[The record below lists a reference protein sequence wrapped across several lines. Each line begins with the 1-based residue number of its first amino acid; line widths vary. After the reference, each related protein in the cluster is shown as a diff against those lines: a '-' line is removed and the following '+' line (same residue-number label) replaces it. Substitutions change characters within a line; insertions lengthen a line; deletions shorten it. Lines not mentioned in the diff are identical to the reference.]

1 MNSLNLIIILI
12 EMTLCTLITNILNNL
27 KTFSP
32 KLSKHWF
39 TCLSRVIE
47 LRDGNS
53 FATIIHI
60 SVLMDFVIFDS

>member
-1 MNSLNLIIILI
+1 
-12 EMTLCTLITNILNNL
+12 MTLCTLITNILKNL

-32 KLSKHWF
+32 KLPKHWS

-53 FATIIHI
+53 FTAIIHI